1 MGVPKRLTEKQIKF
15 AQLVVSNE
23 GRMNGTECAKEAG
36 YGEAC
41 RIRAYELQN
50 PKKYPLVVKYIGELR
65 AENQIIGARETH
77 RIVIEVIPEKA
88 PMGKVIKD
96 HGGIIL

>member
-1 MGVPKRLTEKQIKF
+1 MLDATLIRQVLEKFLKAETVKHARMQVQTMDGVFHDIK
-15 AQLVVSNE
+15 S
-23 GRMNGTECAKEAG
+23 
-36 YGEAC
+36 
-41 RIRAYELQN
+41 
-50 PKKYPLVVKYIGELR
+50 VKLL
-65 AENQIIGARETH
+65 ENKIIGHRETH

>member
-1 MGVPKRLTEKQIKF
+1 MTYNVTYCKKQVMIDAKLIRQVLDKFLKAEMVKHARMQVKTLDGVFHDIK
-15 AQLVVSNE
+15 S
-23 GRMNGTECAKEAG
+23 
-36 YGEAC
+36 
-41 RIRAYELQN
+41 
-50 PKKYPLVVKYIGELR
+50 VKLM
-65 AENQIIGARETH
+65 ENKIIGARESH

>member
-1 MGVPKRLTEKQIKF
+1 MIDARLIRQGLDKF
-15 AQLVVSNE
+15 L
-23 GRMNGTECAKEAG
+23 K
-36 YGEAC
+36 
-41 RIRAYELQN
+41 
-50 PKKYPLVVKYIGELR
+50 
-65 AENQIIGARETH
+65 AENVKTARMQVRTLDGVYHDIKSIKLLENKIIGSRETH